1 MNNVVVQIPDRWQ
14 RFANSR
20 LLVVVTALNCL
31 SLSFGPVFLFQLAK
45 AGVPYTDSRVI
56 FCFASIVLLP
66 LVYLRLAAVCIKQL
80 RTTHEGG

>member
-20 LLVVVTALNCL
+20 LLVVVTALTCL

-45 AGVPYTDSRVI
+45 AGVPHTDPRVI
-56 FCFASIVLLP
+56 FGARASAFTAFCPPVP
-66 LVYLRLAAVCIKQL
+66 
-80 RTTHEGG
+80 

>member
-14 RFANSR
+14 GFANSR
-20 LLVVVTALNCL
+20 LLVVVTALTCL
-31 SLSFGPVFLFQLAK
+31 SLSFAPVFLFQLAK
-45 AGVPYTDSRVI
+45 AGVPYTDPSVI

-80 RTTHEGG
+80 RAPHDGG